1 MQDDHPVGWN
11 LLLGWK
17 FRDEDLEGRRRIQSY
32 SIKDGIL
39 CYLRSANQRPS
50 TVDDI
55 NGYSARELCNLSCA
69 PAYQGFHEL

>member
-1 MQDDHPVGWN
+1 MRI
-11 LLLGWK
+11 WK
-17 FRDEDLEGRRRIQSY
+17 AKN